1 MPDGRR
7 LEMATRAEDIPVKK
21 EPVKPETG
29 TAARTP
35 YPPLMS
41 LRQQVDRLFD
51 DFLDEDWMMP
61 STGLSRIW
69 DLPLIKPRGI
79 DMRRLMESPRTDM
92 SESEKEYELSVELPG
107 MSEKDVE
114 VTVKDNMITLKG
126 EKKSERETKEKDY
139 HIAERSYGSVRRT
152 FSMPPDVDTNKVK
165 ASFSKGVLTVH
176 LPKTKEA
183 ASKPQKIEVKG
194 E

>member
-1 MPDGRR
+1 
-7 LEMATRAEDIPVKK
+7 MATRAEDIPVKK
-21 EPVKPETG
+21 EPAKQEVG
-29 TAARTP
+29 ASGATAYA
-35 YPPLMS
+35 PLKS

-51 DFLDEDWMMP
+51 DFLEEDWLMP
-61 STGLSRIW
+61 STGLARIW
-69 DLPLIKPRGI
+69 DLPLLRSRGI

-92 SESEKEYELSVELPG
+92 SESASEYELSVELPG
-107 MSEKDVE
+107 MNEKDIE

-152 FSMPPDVDTNKVK
+152 FSMPSDVDPNKVK

-183 ASKPQKIEVKG
+183 RSKTQKIEVKG

>member
-1 MPDGRR
+1 
-7 LEMATRAEDIPVKK
+7 MATKAEDIPVKK
-21 EPVKPETG
+21 QPEKQEMSAPG
-29 TAARTP
+29 GRA

-51 DFLDEDWMMP
+51 QFLDEGWMRPM
-61 STGLSRIW
+61 TGFSGIW
-69 DLPLIKPRGI
+69 DSPLFKSAGM
-79 DMRRLMESPRTDM
+79 DMRGLMESPRTDM
-92 SESEKEYELSVELPG
+92 SESDKEYELSIELPG

-114 VTVKDNMITLKG
+114 VTVHDNMITLKG
-126 EKKSERETKEKDY
+126 EKKSERETMEKDY

-152 FSMPPDVDTNKVK
+152 FSMPSDVDSDKVK

-176 LPKTKEA
+176 LPKTNEA
-183 ASKPQKIEVKG
+183 RAKPLKVDVKG

>member
-1 MPDGRR
+1 
-7 LEMATRAEDIPVKK
+7 MATKAEDIPVRTEAEKGQRGSVR
-21 EPVKPETG
+21 EP
-29 TAARTP
+29 A

-51 DFLDEDWMMP
+51 QFLDEDWMRPMKGF
-61 STGLSRIW
+61 SGIW
-69 DLPLIKPRGI
+69 DTPLFKTRGM
-79 DMRRLMESPRTDM
+79 DMRGLMESPRTDM
-92 SESEKEYELSVELPG
+92 SESDKEYDLSIELPG
-107 MSEKDVE
+107 MSEKDIE
-114 VTVKDNMITLKG
+114 VTVKDNMVMLKG

-152 FSMPPDVDTNKVK
+152 FSLPPDVDSSKVE
-165 ASFSKGVLTVH
+165 ANFSKGVLTVH

-183 ASKPQKIEVKG
+183 RSKPQKIEVKG

>member
-1 MPDGRR
+1 
-7 LEMATRAEDIPVKK
+7 MATRAEDIPVKK
-21 EPVKPETG
+21 EPVKQETG
-29 TAARTP
+29 VSGRTP
-35 YPPLMS
+35 YAPLMS

-61 STGLSRIW
+61 STALSRIW
-69 DLPLIKPRGI
+69 DLPLMRSKGI
-79 DMRRLMESPRTDM
+79 DMRKLMESPRTDM
-92 SESEKEYELSVELPG
+92 SESDSEYELSVELPG

-114 VTVKDNMITLKG
+114 VTIKDNMITLKG

-152 FSMPPDVDTNKVK
+152 FSMPSDVDPDKVK
-165 ASFSKGVLTVH
+165 AGFTKGVLTVH

-183 ASKPQKIEVKG
+183 RAKPQKVDVKG

>member
-1 MPDGRR
+1 
-7 LEMATRAEDIPVKK
+7 MATKAEDVPVKK
-21 EPVKPETG
+21 EPVKQEQGAP
-29 TAARTP
+29 ARTV

-41 LRQQVDRLFD
+41 LRRQVDRLFD

-69 DLPLIKPRGI
+69 DMPLIKPRGI
-79 DMRRLMESPRTDM
+79 DMRRLLESPRTDM
-92 SESEKEYELSVELPG
+92 SESDKEYELSVELPG

-114 VTVKDNMITLKG
+114 VTIKDNMVTLKG
-126 EKKSERETKEKDY
+126 EKKSERETREKDY
-139 HIAERSYGSVRRT
+139 HIAERTYGSVRRT
-152 FSMPPDVDTNKVK
+152 FSMPSDVDPDKVK
-165 ASFSKGVLTVH
+165 ASFSQGVLTVH

-183 ASKPQKIEVKG
+183 RAKPKKVEIKG

>member
-1 MPDGRR
+1 
-7 LEMATRAEDIPVKK
+7 MATRAEDIPVKK
-21 EPVKPETG
+21 EPKKAHVTQEEG
-29 TAARTP
+29 VSGRAV

-61 STGLSRIW
+61 STALSRIW
-69 DLPLIKPRGI
+69 DLPLMKPRSI

-92 SESEKEYELSVELPG
+92 SESDSEYELSVELPG

-126 EKKSERETKEKDY
+126 EKRSERETKEKDY

-152 FSMPPDVDTNKVK
+152 FSMPSDVDADKVK
-165 ASFSKGVLTVH
+165 ANFSKGVLTVQ

-183 ASKPQKIEVKG
+183 RSKPKKIDVKG

>member
-1 MPDGRR
+1 
-7 LEMATRAEDIPVKK
+7 MATKAEDIPVKK
-21 EPVKPETG
+21 EGPKEQMPS
-29 TAARTP
+29 AREP
-35 YPPLMS
+35 AFPPLMS

-51 DFLDEDWMMP
+51 QFLDEGWMRPMA
-61 STGLSRIW
+61 SSSGVW
-69 DLPLIKPRGI
+69 DSPLFKPTAA
-79 DMRRLMESPRTDM
+79 DMRALMESPRTDM
-92 SESEKEYELSVELPG
+92 SESDKEYELSIELPG

-152 FSMPPDVDTNKVK
+152 FSMPADVDAGKVTAK
-165 ASFSKGVLTVH
+165 FAKGVLTVH

-183 ASKPQKIEVKG
+183 RSKPQKIDVKG

>member
-1 MPDGRR
+1 
-7 LEMATRAEDIPVKK
+7 MATKAEEVPVKK
-21 EPVKPETG
+21 EPVKKKEMTTSAG
-29 TAARTP
+29 AV

-61 STGLSRIW
+61 SAALSRIW
-69 DLPLIKPRGI
+69 DLPLMKPRGI
-79 DMRRLMESPRTDM
+79 DMRRLMETPRTDM
-92 SESEKEYELSVELPG
+92 SESESEYELSVELPG

-114 VTVKDNMITLKG
+114 VTIKDNMITLKG
-126 EKKSERETKEKDY
+126 EKRSERETKEKDY

-152 FSMPPDVDTNKVK
+152 FSMPSDVDAGKVK
-165 ASFSKGVLTVH
+165 ASFSKGVLKLH

-183 ASKPQKIEVKG
+183 RAKPRKIEVKG